1 LQDLKTAERIAEVT
15 YKLLLKEV
23 LEFRPPYPTDL
34 VQLEAPK
41 EFEYPKPG
49 DFGEVEYYRTIDFM
63 NQEQGAGGKAGKK
76 KKKGGQNSKRGAG
89 NKK

>member
-34 VQLEAPK
+34 V
-41 EFEYPKPG
+41 
-49 DFGEVEYYRTIDFM
+49 
-63 NQEQGAGGKAGKK
+63 
-76 KKKGGQNSKRGAG
+76 
-89 NKK
+89 